1 MKRSAKPEKD
11 EGALESER
19 FLHRWSTRKAV
30 ARQVAETPTSVPVE
44 KPAESEP
51 VLTDADMP
59 PLDSLTPDSDYRPFL
74 SPGVSEELRRAALRR
89 LFRSPAF
96 NTLCPLEGE
105 YFEAAGYTALGSIVT
120 HEMRSQLAREAERL
134 QTKTK
139 EALKSAVSGDAK
151 DRAATG
157 ATKKSQRTQNNP
169 RTRPRK
175 RRRRAQART
184 A

>member
-1 MKRSAKPEKD
+1 MKRSAKPETD
-11 EGALESER
+11 GGTPESER

-30 ARQVAETPTSVPVE
+30 ARQVAETPTNVPVE
-44 KPAESEP
+44 IPAESEP

-59 PLDSLTPDSDYRPFL
+59 PLEALTPDSDFRPFL
-74 SPGVSEELRRAALRR
+74 SPGVSEKLRRAALRR

-134 QTKTK
+134 QTKAK
-139 EALKSAVSGDAK
+139 QALKSAASDNAEN
-151 DRAATG
+151 RAATG
-157 ATKKSQRTQNNP
+157 ATKKSQRTQSNP

-175 RRRRAQART
+175 SRRRAQART